1 MVAPLVAAANL
12 AAVVAPATLAAVV
25 APPMAAVPREVAAMP
40 REGAEQAAGAMEVDK
55 EEPVVM
61 PREVVE
67 EPEEMETMEGEAT
80 VVVAGAAVVWQSG
93 RGSSNPQN
101 MLLGLTT
108 GNSDDP
114 GIACLIT
121 GCLPSMST

>member
-1 MVAPLVAAANL
+1 MVVVVVVVEV
-12 AAVVAPATLAAVV
+12 VVATV
-25 APPMAAVPREVAAMP
+25 
-40 REGAEQAAGAMEVDK
+40 
-55 EEPVVM
+55 
-61 PREVVE
+61 VVE
-67 EPEEMETMEGEAT
+67 TVVVGVV

>member
-1 MVAPLVAAANL
+1 MVVVVVVVEV
-12 AAVVAPATLAAVV
+12 VVATV
-25 APPMAAVPREVAAMP
+25 
-40 REGAEQAAGAMEVDK
+40 
-55 EEPVVM
+55 
-61 PREVVE
+61 VVE
-67 EPEEMETMEGEAT
+67 TVVVGVVVG